1 MIGTGSHM
9 RQLHIVSLLGAGA
22 IGVAALTA
30 GPVAAQVKDRVVI
43 IYGNDKCPA
52 NNGQEIVV
60 CKRAPETERFR
71 IPKDLR
77 DAEPT
82 PQAAGGNANALNA
95 VATTGGTGVQV
106 QSCNAIGAG
115 VSAGCLTNELSNWKA
130 QQNAQKKADAGV
142 P

>member
-1 MIGTGSHM
+1 M
-9 RQLHIVSLLGAGA
+9 RHSDWLSLPGM
-22 IGVAALTA
+22 GVVALAVLAAA
-30 GPVAAQVKDRVVI
+30 PAPAQVRDRVVI

-52 NNGQEIVV
+52 SNGQEIVV

-77 DAEPT
+77 DAEPE
-82 PQAAGGNANALNA
+82 PQAAGGNVGALSA
-95 VATTGGTGVQV
+95 VNTTGGTGVQV

-115 VSAGCLTNELSNWKA
+115 VNGGCLTNEIDAWKA
-130 QQNAQKKADAGV
+130 QQRAQKKSDAAV